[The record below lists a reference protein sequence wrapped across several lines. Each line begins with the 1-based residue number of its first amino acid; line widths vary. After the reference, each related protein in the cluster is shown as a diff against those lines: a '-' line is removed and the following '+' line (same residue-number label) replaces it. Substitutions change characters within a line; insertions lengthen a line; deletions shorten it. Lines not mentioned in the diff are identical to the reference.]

1 MKVYKIE
8 IEIPTGWL
16 AVCEWNEHR
25 GKGGAKGKY
34 DALLTAIKRH
44 DIDYL
49 SAGRP
54 FRYYVRKEQADA
66 YLAEH
71 FGDSKSAGSGVA
83 PHVSK
88 RLDDIEKVLGLI
100 MTHLEG
106 TPGGAQ

>member
-8 IEIPTGWL
+8 IEIPAGWV
-16 AVCEWNEHR
+16 AVCEYNENR

-34 DALLTAIKRH
+34 DSLLTAIKRH
-44 DIDYL
+44 EIDYL

-54 FRYYVRKEQADA
+54 FRYYVLKDQADA
-66 YLAEH
+66 YLAEQS
-71 FGDSKSAGSGVA
+71 GGKKQASGGVA

-100 MTHLEG
+100 MDRLESNA
-106 TPGGAQ
+106 GGDQ